1 MSTILV
7 TGGCGYIGSHTC
19 INLLENNYKIL
30 IIDSLINSSRITIS
44 RLKSLLEKKGL
55 DLEEKITFIEGDLR
69 NKEFLNKVFLKY
81 SKTKNPIKFVIHFAG
96 LKSINTSIK
105 FPLDY
110 WDMNISSTLSLLSVM
125 KKHHCFSI
133 IFSSSATVY
142 KPNGLNLL
150 NEDDLLEPK
159 TPYGKTKLTIENI
172 LKDLFISDKENWKI
186 ANLRYFN
193 PVGAH
198 PSGII
203 GENLNGDVSNLFPS
217 IIRTIKGEQ
226 KSLLVFGNDWPTND
240 GTCIR
245 DFIHVMDLAD
255 AHIATLNYLLSN
267 SAQYKCINIGTG
279 LGTSV
284 LEVMET
290 FFEIYGKK
298 FPFDYIERRLG
309 DEPFVVAD
317 NKLALDILDWEP
329 KKNLI
334 DMCRDS
340 INSLI

>member
-1 MSTILV
+1 MNTVLV

-30 IIDSLINSSRITIS
+30 IIDSLINSSRNNLS
-44 RLKSLLEKKGL
+44 RIKELLEKKGI
-55 DLEEKITFIEGDLR
+55 DLAEKITFIEGDLR
-69 NKEFLNKVFLKY
+69 NKEWLNQVFLQY
-81 SKTKNPIKFVIHFAG
+81 SKTNNPIKSVIHFAG
-96 LKSINTSIK
+96 LKAINSSIK
-105 FPLDY
+105 LPLEY
-110 WDMNISSTLSLLSVM
+110 WEMNISSTLSLLSVM
-125 KKHHCFSI
+125 KKYHCFTI

-142 KPNGLNLL
+142 KPIGLNLL
-150 NEDDLLEPK
+150 KEDNLLEPK
-159 TPYGKTKLTIENI
+159 TPYGKTKFTIENI
-172 LKDLFISDKENWKI
+172 LKDLFMSDKEKWKI

-198 PSGII
+198 PSGMI
-203 GENLNGDVSNLFPS
+203 GENLNGEVSNLFPS
-217 IIRTIKGEQ
+217 IMRTINGEQ
-226 KSLLVFGNDWPTND
+226 KSLLVFGNNWPTYD

-255 AHIATLNYLLSN
+255 AHISTLNYLLSN

-279 LGTSV
+279 VGTSV
-284 LEVMET
+284 LEVVKT
-290 FFEIYGKK
+290 FFKICDKK
-298 FPFDYIERRLG
+298 FPFEYIDRRLG
-309 DEPFVVAD
+309 DEPYIVAD

-340 INSLI
+340 LNSLI

>member
-1 MSTILV
+1 MSTVLI

-30 IIDSLINSSRITIS
+30 IIDSLINSSRITLS

-81 SKTKNPIKFVIHFAG
+81 SKTKNPIKSVIHFAG
-96 LKSINTSIK
+96 LKAINTSIK
-105 FPLDY
+105 LPLDY

-217 IIRTIKGEQ
+217 IIKTIKGEQ

-255 AHIATLNYLLSN
+255 AHIATLNFLLSN

-279 LGTSV
+279 IGTSV

-317 NKLALDILDWEP
+317 NKLALDILDCEP

-340 INSLI
+340 INSLS